1 MAVLKFNFIICTYYY
16 NRAITLEFRPA
27 EFLWFHPVPPKTQFG
42 VKGMYRK
49 LVPSSTTF
57 EKSGFPVFPDPV
69 SGSGFNK
76 KSGEFHAG
84 SGTPIEFQIRC
95 IGTEL
100 CSILLC
106 SNHSI
111 NSDPVLGFLV
121 SPEEKN
127 PSFSKVLAPYWQLD
141 VKC

>member
-1 MAVLKFNFIICTYYY
+1 MKLKYIFETFDQNKLMCIHY
-16 NRAITLEFRPA
+16 RAITLEFRPA

-42 VKGMYRK
+42 IKGTYRR
-49 LVPSSTTF
+49 LITSSTTF

-69 SGSGFNK
+69 SDSGFNK

-111 NSDPVLGFLV
+111 NSDPVLGFWFHQRKRIL
-121 SPEEKN
+121 
-127 PSFSKVLAPYWQLD
+127 LILMY
-141 VKC
+141 